1 MTYCLG
7 LRMQHGLVLASD
19 SRSNAGIDQVN
30 ICCKMHNFVIPG
42 ERVFVLLSSGNLSLT
57 QSILTR
63 IEQEFRS
70 GKGLVDV

>member
-7 LRMQHGLVLASD
+7 LRTKFGLVMASD

-30 ICCKMHNFVIPG
+30 ICCKMHNFVVPG

-57 QSILTR
+57 QSILAL
-63 IEQEFRS
+63 I
-70 GKGLVDV
+70 